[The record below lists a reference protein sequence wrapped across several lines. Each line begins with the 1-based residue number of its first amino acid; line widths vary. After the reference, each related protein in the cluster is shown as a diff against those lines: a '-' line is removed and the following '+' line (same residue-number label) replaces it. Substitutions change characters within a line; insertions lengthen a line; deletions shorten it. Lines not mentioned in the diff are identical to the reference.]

1 MQDYYIRTPDHEE
14 SRGPFNISKLLT
26 LGEAGQI
33 NENTLYYDED
43 KEEWM
48 PFALNEELKAQVF
61 PERKKLELKI
71 SEKGKETE
79 ETPKEAKKVEQ
90 ERPKI
95 EVDDMLAAAEGTTE
109 DTKHLK
115 KKEESFQKAA
125 SIASSGI
132 GLMMLLSAVAL
143 LLPHFE
149 IVDAAIQQEAY
160 STVLN
165 YPFVVVGLF
174 DLVMAIFLF
183 LAVTEIY
190 PLLRTRGMVTLGFG
204 LYVGWA
210 LNDLTLMGASAAG
223 GIGIFVATVARTYS
237 TMLMAILLGIGG
249 NGYLAYFALTERFS
263 GLFENVAF
271 KFFEGN

>member
-71 SEKGKETE
+71 SEKEKEE
-79 ETPKEAKKVEQ
+79 APKDATKAEQ

-115 KKEESFQKAA
+115 KQEESFQKAA

-132 GLMMLLSAVAL
+132 GLMMLFSAVAL
-143 LLPHFE
+143 LMPHFE
-149 IVDAAIQQEAY
+149 IVDAAIEQEAY

-190 PLLRTRGMVTLGFG
+190 PLLRTRGMLTLGFG

-210 LNDLTLMGASAAG
+210 LDDLALLGASAAG
-223 GIGIFVATVARTYS
+223 GIGIFLATVARTYS
-237 TMLMAILLGIGG
+237 TMLSAILLGIGG

-271 KFFEGN
+271 KFFEGK